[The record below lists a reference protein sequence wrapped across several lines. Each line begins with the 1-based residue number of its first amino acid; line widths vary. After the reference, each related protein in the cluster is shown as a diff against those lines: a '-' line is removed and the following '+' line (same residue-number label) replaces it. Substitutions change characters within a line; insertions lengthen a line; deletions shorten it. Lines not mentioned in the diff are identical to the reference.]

1 MQRIFTFAAW
11 LQRLSENRVQFA
23 KNKELLLGEK
33 SVLYSP
39 SIEYRGAQR
48 QDAPRV
54 FSMSCRVAESTKG
67 RNG

>member
-33 SVLYSP
+33 SVL
-39 SIEYRGAQR
+39 
-48 QDAPRV
+48 
-54 FSMSCRVAESTKG
+54 
-67 RNG
+67 